1 MCNSKFVTVTF
12 PGANKNDTL
21 ADNFR
26 AMVMYGMHAEKC
38 EIKKTVELNEE
49 EFDEVA
55 NSLLEN
61 RPDLWE
67 KIGGACS
74 DAPELEGLTYEQVFY
89 NERNVQIFRETC
101 WTLVVEVK
109 CPETGEAF
117 YVNTEGY
124 DYARYVGVI
133 PVER

>member
-12 PGANKNDTL
+12 PDVNKNNTL

-26 AMVMYGMHAEKC
+26 SMVMYGMHAEKC
-38 EIKKTVELNEE
+38 EIKKTVELDEE
-49 EFDEVA
+49 QFDDIA
-55 NSLLEN
+55 NSLLQD
-61 RPDLWE
+61 RPELWE
-67 KIGGACS
+67 KIGGTYY
-74 DAPELEGLTYEQVFY
+74 DAPELEGLTYEQFFG

-101 WTLVVEVK
+101 RTLVIEVK

-133 PVER
+133 PV